1 MANIMLVMG
10 KSLVKVIIAANASQG
25 VDVVKGWMG

>member
-10 KSLVKVIIAANASQG
+10 KSLVKVIIGG
-25 VDVVKGWMG
+25 VDVVKGWVGG